1 MEDDKSLLK
10 INGGSGFSTLWKMV
24 ESRTSR
30 VWKSNCHCP
39 QRWWDPPSLIF
50 PFFSRGRQ
58 PPMPPSLQ
66 PGAYTVG
73 KPFEMAGRSYSSKIP
88 PKCMKNPGK
97 QWGIHEPRW
106 SYAHL
111 MDGDAEFVMGSLAKE
126 KDLQWF
132 WNFFWKWWHF
142 KKIILAMRDKIINI
156 IILSC
161 ILFKK
166 NSTERWKLRHP
177 SDKNCWT
184 VAPHTLQHTTSS
196 LQWSSAS
203 RRPVVFNFGGK
214 KGPRTKKRKDQQ
226 LDEQKFSACHMTKKL
241 NISLD
246 NFRKLRFFQPHS
258 LTTKSDTPNSQ
269 AHLGHASWATA
280 LASQCITVKVLD
292 DLGAVSWCW
301 AEFFCKK
308 ATLFPMDWPAKIQG
322 NIYIYGN
329 ILKSAEKKNNENDS
343 NV

>member
-1 MEDDKSLLK
+1 MVVR
-10 INGGSGFSTLWKMV
+10 V

-161 ILFKK
+161 ILFK
-166 NSTERWKLRHP
+166 
-177 SDKNCWT
+177 
-184 VAPHTLQHTTSS
+184 QHGKMEATSS
-196 LQWSSAS
+196 IRQKLLNCCSSYPATHHIQPPMKFCFTKTCCFQLW
-203 RRPVVFNFGGK
+203 REKRPSNQEE
-214 KGPRTKKRKDQQ
+214 KR
-226 LDEQKFSACHMTKKL
+226 
-241 NISLD
+241 
-246 NFRKLRFFQPHS
+246 P
-258 LTTKSDTPNSQ
+258 
-269 AHLGHASWATA
+269 AT
-280 LASQCITVKVLD
+280 
-292 DLGAVSWCW
+292 GW
-301 AEFFCKK
+301 
-308 ATLFPMDWPAKIQG
+308 AKILCLS
-322 NIYIYGN
+322 YD
-329 ILKSAEKKNNENDS
+329 KKVEHFPGQFPEAPFFPTPQSDDEVWHPQLS
-343 NV
+343 SPPWARFVSHRTC